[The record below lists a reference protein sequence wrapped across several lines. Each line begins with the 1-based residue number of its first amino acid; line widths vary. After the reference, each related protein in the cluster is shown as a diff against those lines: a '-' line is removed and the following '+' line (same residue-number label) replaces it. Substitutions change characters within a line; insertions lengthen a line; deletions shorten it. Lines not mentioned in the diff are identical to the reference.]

1 MTQQK
6 TELFIKI
13 CMKTWLLCET
23 CVHAEETSAHPRYD
37 LISECTA
44 CARSCFALVSK
55 LVADSD
61 MEDMGNMVWDC
72 MLHCRQCAQ
81 ECSKYTDNEDLEL
94 CADVCEVCGDS
105 LRELTRFSLN

>member
-6 TELFIKI
+6 TETFIKI

-23 CVHAEETSAHPRYD
+23 CVHAEESSKEPRYN
-37 LISECTA
+37 LVSECSA
-44 CARSCFALVSK
+44 CARACFALVSK
-55 LVADSD
+55 LVGECNMD
-61 MEDMGNMVWDC
+61 DMGSLVLDC

-81 ECSKYTDNEDLEL
+81 ECSLYAGEEDIEL
-94 CADVCEVCGDS
+94 CGDVCEVCGDS